1 MDDKTPPAA
10 QPLPTRRKRELPKLP
25 QISRRKLL
33 IGIGAGAGLAIGYA
47 VWPRRVPLN
56 LAVREDETLINAWLK
71 IGTDGRVVVAV
82 PQAEMGQGVYTSL
95 PQLLAHELGA
105 DWTMVSVEPAP
116 LHPVYANRAIAEGMA
131 AEAPGFL
138 QGFVRWA
145 ATTVIERYSLQLTGG
160 STSVAAYWEPLRT
173 AGAAARALLCA
184 AGAKRLGVDADACDT
199 ANGFVVA
206 PGGKKIAFKDLLAD
220 IDPDDAPDG
229 PEWRAD
235 GKGPFLGRPMPRLDT
250 PAKVDG
256 SAQFGADI
264 RLPGMIYAAVRGA
277 PHGAAELT
285 SAQLPKDARTGGVI
299 GVVTGPRWYA
309 VTADTWWAARQALDL
324 VDADFEPGETMAD
337 SLAIE
342 EALDAALHGD
352 DGTIFA
358 SKGDIDDGL
367 GTGKRIEADYSVPF
381 LAHAC
386 MEPMTAT
393 ARFEDGKAELWVPTQ
408 SATLVVW
415 RVADALG
422 IAERDVTVFPT
433 LLGGGFGRKA
443 EVDSAVQA
451 ALIARDAGRPVQL
464 IWHREEDM
472 ARDMYRP
479 PAKARLRGTV
489 NADKKIGAFDIK
501 IAAPN
506 LGESF
511 MSRNIPALASGGDS
525 AAMLEGATKLPYA
538 VPAFRAAHVDVPTPV
553 PLGYWRSVGHSYTA
567 FFCESFVDELA
578 HAAGIDPFEFRLRMM
593 QDGSRE
599 AEVLKTAASRAG
611 FSAVSEDHVG
621 RGIAVHK
628 SFGSI
633 VAEVVEVEAPSI
645 EQVTVKRVTCVID
658 CGRIVNPD
666 IIKAQME
673 SAIIFGL
680 TAALHG
686 QVRFADGEAEQ
697 LNFDSYPLLRLD
709 EAPEIDVHIMASD
722 AAPGGVGEPGVP
734 PLAPALV
741 NAIFAATGERLRDLP
756 LYRY

>member
-1 MDDKTPPAA
+1 MDAKTPPPAH
-10 QPLPTRRKRELPKLP
+10 RKRELPKLP

-56 LAVREDETLINAWLK
+56 LAVREGETLVNAWLK
-71 IGTDGRVVVAV
+71 IGADGRIVIAV

-105 DWTMVSVEPAP
+105 DWKTISVEPAP
-116 LHPVYANRAIAEGMA
+116 LHPAYANRAMAEGMA

-138 QGFVRWA
+138 QGIVRWA
-145 ATTVIERYSLQLTGG
+145 VTTMVERYSLQLTGG

-184 AGAKRLGVDADACDT
+184 AGAKRLGVDVAACDT

-206 PGGKKIAFKDLLAD
+206 PGDKKIAFKDLLAD
-220 IDPDDAPDG
+220 IDPDDAPEE
-229 PEWRAD
+229 PEWRKD
-235 GKGPFLGRPMPRLDT
+235 GAGPFLGKPMPRLDT

-264 RLPGMIYAAVRGA
+264 RLPGMIYAAIRGV
-277 PHGAAELT
+277 PHGAKELT
-285 SAQLPKDARTGGVI
+285 SAQLPKSARKGGVV
-299 GVVTGPRWYA
+299 GLVTGPRWYA

-324 VDADFEPGETMAD
+324 VDPDFEPGETMAD

-342 EALDAALHGD
+342 EALDTALHGD

-358 SKGDIDDGL
+358 SSGDMEGL
-367 GTGKRIEADYSVPF
+367 TAGKQIEADYSVPF

-393 ARFEDGKAELWVPTQ
+393 AHVENGKVEVWVPTQ
-408 SATLVVW
+408 SQTLVVW
-415 RVADALG
+415 RVAEALG
-422 IAERDVTVFPT
+422 IPEQDVTVFPT

-443 EVDSAVQA
+443 EVDAAVQA
-451 ALIARDAGRPVQL
+451 ALIARDAGHPVQL

-479 PAKARLRGTV
+479 PAKARLRGMV

-525 AAMLEGATKLPYA
+525 AAMLEGALALPYA
-538 VPAFRAAHVDVPTPV
+538 VPVFRAAHVDVPTPV

-578 HAAGIDPFEFRLRMM
+578 HAAGIDPLEFRLRMM
-593 QDGSRE
+593 AEGSRE
-599 AEVLKTAASRAG
+599 AEVLKTAASRGA
-611 FSAVSEDHVG
+611 FSAVSEDHIG
-621 RGIAVHK
+621 RGIAIHQ

-686 QVRFADGEAEQ
+686 QVRFTDGEAEQ
-697 LNFDSYPLLRLD
+697 LNFDTYPLLRLD
-709 EAPEIDVHIMASD
+709 ETPEIDVHIIESD
-722 AAPGGVGEPGVP
+722 APPSGVGEPGVP

>member
-1 MDDKTPPAA
+1 MDAKTPPPA
-10 QPLPTRRKRELPKLP
+10 RRKRELPKLP

-71 IGTDGRVVVAV
+71 IGTDGRIVVAV

-105 DWTMVSVEPAP
+105 DWKTISVEPAP
-116 LHPVYANRAIAEGMA
+116 LHPVYANRAMAEGMA

-138 QGFVRWA
+138 QGIVRWA
-145 ATTVIERYSLQLTGG
+145 ATTMVERYSLQLTGG
-160 STSVAAYWEPLRT
+160 STSVMAYWEPLRT

-184 AGAKRLGVDADACDT
+184 AGAKRLGVDVAACDT

-206 PGGKKIAFKDLLAD
+206 PGNKKIAFKDLLAD
-220 IDPDDAPDG
+220 IDPDDAPEE
-229 PEWRAD
+229 PEWRKD
-235 GKGPFLGRPMPRLDT
+235 GTGPFLGQPMPRLDT

-264 RLPGMIYAAVRGA
+264 RLPGMIYAAIRGV
-277 PHGAAELT
+277 PHGTKELT
-285 SAQLPKDARTGGVI
+285 AAQLPKTARKGGVI
-299 GVVTGPRWYA
+299 GLVTGPRWYA
-309 VTADTWWAARQALDL
+309 VTGDTWWAARQALDL
-324 VDADFEPGETMAD
+324 VDPDFEPGETMAD

-342 EALDAALHGD
+342 EALDTALHGD
-352 DGTIFA
+352 DGTIFE
-358 SKGDIDDGL
+358 SSGDIDDGL
-367 GTGKRIEADYSVPF
+367 AAGKRIEADYSVPF

-393 ARFEDGKAELWVPTQ
+393 ARFENGKVEVWVPTQ

-422 IAERDVTVFPT
+422 IAEQDVTVFPT

-443 EVDSAVQA
+443 EVDAAVQA

-489 NADKKIGAFDIK
+489 NADKRIGAFDIK

-506 LGESF
+506 LAESF

-525 AAMLEGATKLPYA
+525 AAMLEGALALPYA
-538 VPAFRAAHVDVPTPV
+538 VPVFRAAHVDVPTPV

-578 HAAGIDPFEFRLRMM
+578 HAAAVDPFEFRLRMM
-593 QDGSRE
+593 EDGSRE
-599 AEVLKTAASRAG
+599 AEVLKTAASRGA
-611 FSAVSEDHVG
+611 FSAVSEDHIG
-621 RGIAVHK
+621 RGIAIHK
-628 SFGSI
+628 SFGSL

-658 CGRIVNPD
+658 CGRVVNPD

-680 TAALHG
+680 SAALHG
-686 QVRFADGEAEQ
+686 QVRFTDGEAEQ
-697 LNFDSYPLLRLD
+697 LNFDTYPLLRLD
-709 EAPEIDVHIMASD
+709 EAPEIDVHIIESD
-722 AAPGGVGEPGVP
+722 APPTGVGEPGVP

>member
-1 MDDKTPPAA
+1 MDAKTPPPA
-10 QPLPTRRKRELPKLP
+10 QRKRELPKLP

-56 LAVREDETLINAWLK
+56 LAVREGETLVNAWLK
-71 IGTDGRVVVAV
+71 IGADGRIVIAV

-105 DWTMVSVEPAP
+105 DWKMISVEPAP
-116 LHPVYANRAIAEGMA
+116 LHPVYANRAMAEGMA

-138 QGFVRWA
+138 QGIVRWA
-145 ATTVIERYSLQLTGG
+145 ATTMVERYSLQLTGG

-184 AGAKRLGVDADACDT
+184 AGAKRLGVDVAACDT

-220 IDPDDAPDG
+220 IDPDDAPEE
-229 PEWRAD
+229 PEWRPD
-235 GKGPFLGRPMPRLDT
+235 GKGPFLGQPMPRLDT

-264 RLPGMIYAAVRGA
+264 RLPGMIYAAIRGV
-277 PHGAAELT
+277 PHGAKKLA
-285 SAQLPKDARTGGVI
+285 SAQLPKSARKGGVI
-299 GVVTGPRWYA
+299 GLVTGARWYA
-309 VTADTWWAARQALDL
+309 VTGDTWWAARQALDL
-324 VDADFEPGETMAD
+324 VDPDFEPGETMAD

-342 EALDAALHGD
+342 EALDTALHGD

-358 SKGDIDDGL
+358 SSGDIDEGL
-367 GTGKRIEADYSVPF
+367 GAGKRIEADYSVPF

-393 ARFEDGKAELWVPTQ
+393 ARFENGKVEVWVPTQ

-422 IAERDVTVFPT
+422 IAEQDVTVFPT

-443 EVDSAVQA
+443 EVDAAVQA

-479 PAKARLRGTV
+479 PAKARVRGTV
-489 NADKKIGAFDIK
+489 NADKRIGAFDIK

-525 AAMLEGATKLPYA
+525 AAMLEGALALPYA
-538 VPAFRAAHVDVPTPV
+538 VPVFRAAHVDVPTPV

-578 HAAGIDPFEFRLRMM
+578 HAAAVDPFEFRLRMM
-593 QDGSRE
+593 EDGSRE
-599 AEVLKTAASRAG
+599 AEVLKTAASRGA
-611 FSAVSEDHVG
+611 FSAESEDHIG
-621 RGIAVHK
+621 RGIAIHK

-686 QVRFADGEAEQ
+686 QVRFTDGEAEQ
-697 LNFDSYPLLRLD
+697 LNFDTYPLLRMD
-709 EAPEIDVHIMASD
+709 ETPEIDVHIMESD
-722 AAPGGVGEPGVP
+722 APPSGVGEPGVP

>member
-1 MDDKTPPAA
+1 M
-10 QPLPTRRKRELPKLP
+10 P

-71 IGTDGRVVVAV
+71 IGADGRIVVAV

-105 DWTMVSVEPAP
+105 DWKTVSVEPAP
-116 LHPVYANRAIAEGMA
+116 VHPAYANRAMAEGMA

-138 QGFVRWA
+138 QGIVRWA
-145 ATTVIERYSLQLTGG
+145 ATTVVERYSLQLTGG
-160 STSVAAYWEPLRT
+160 STSVAAHWEPLRT

-184 AGAKRLGVDADACDT
+184 AGAKWLDVDVAACDT
-199 ANGFVVA
+199 VNGFVVA
-206 PGGKKIAFKDLLAD
+206 PGGKTIAFKDLLAD
-220 IDPDDAPDG
+220 IDPDDAPDE
-229 PEWRAD
+229 PQWRAD
-235 GKGPFLGRPMPRLDT
+235 GTGPFLGKSMPRLDT
-250 PAKVDG
+250 PGKVDG
-256 SAQFGADI
+256 SAQFGADV

-277 PHGAAELT
+277 PHGAAGLT
-285 SAQLPKDARTGGVI
+285 AQLPKTARKGGVI
-299 GVVTGPRWYA
+299 GLVIGPRWYA
-309 VTADTWWAARQALDL
+309 VTGDTWWAARQALDL
-324 VDADFEPGETMAD
+324 VNADFEPGESMAD

-342 EALDAALHGD
+342 EALDEALHGD

-358 SKGDIDDGL
+358 TSGDIDEGL
-367 GTGKRIEADYSVPF
+367 ETGKRIEADYSVPF

-393 ARFEDGKAELWVPTQ
+393 ARVENGKVEVWVPTQ

-422 IAERDVTVFPT
+422 VAEQDVTVFPT

-443 EVDSAVQA
+443 EVDAAVQA

-479 PAKARLRGTV
+479 PAKARMRGTV

-525 AAMLEGATKLPYA
+525 AAMLEGALSIPYS
-538 VPAFRAAHVDVPTPV
+538 VPVFRAAHVDVPTPV

-578 HAAGIDPFEFRLRMM
+578 QAAGIDPFEFRLRMM
-593 QDGSRE
+593 EEGSRE
-599 AEVLKTAASRAG
+599 AEVLKTAASRG
-611 FSAVSEDHVG
+611 SFSAVSEDHIG
-621 RGIAVHK
+621 RGIAIHR

-645 EQVTVKRVTCVID
+645 EQVTVKRVTCVVD
-658 CGRIVNPD
+658 CGRVVNPD
-666 IIKAQME
+666 IIRAQME

-680 TAALHG
+680 TAAMHG
-686 QVRFADGEAEQ
+686 QVRFAEGEAEQ
-697 LNFDSYPLLRLD
+697 LNFDSYPLLRID
-709 EAPEIDVHIMASD
+709 ETPEIDVHIMTSD
-722 AAPGGVGEPGVP
+722 APPGGVGEPGVP